1 MCCIK
6 IIGMKLEKDI
16 VLYILREVPDQ
27 HPFRLS
33 RFLFLIDLEY
43 LRRHGEKLTEFYYQL
58 FPEAFFIEGFPQFL
72 ENIPE
77 IEKQVEYDEKG
88 NPKRGFFRL
97 VKDVEVELPP
107 DVREVVDAVLARYG
121 QLPDQELNSV
131 VVSSPEYRKF
141 LEGDG

>member
-1 MCCIK
+1 
-6 IIGMKLEKDI
+6 MKLEKDI

-58 FPEAFFIEGFPQFL
+58 FPEAFFIDGFPQFL

-88 NPKRGFFRL
+88 NPRRGFFRL

-107 DVREVVDAVLARYG
+107 NVREVVDAVLARYG
-121 QLPDQELNSV
+121 QLSDQELNSAV
-131 VVSSPEYRKF
+131 VNSPEYRKF
-141 LEGDG
+141 LEGEG